1 MERVLLIL
9 NRADSKVHLAVND
22 LERALEMKVELSLPS
37 EAVVPQS
44 VNQGVPVVLEYP
56 KSRFASNM
64 TQLSS
69 MVLARAL
76 AAVPAKVASR

>member
-1 MERVLLIL
+1 
-9 NRADSKVHLAVND
+9 
-22 LERALEMKVELSLPS
+22 
-37 EAVVPQS
+37 
-44 VNQGVPVVLEYP
+44 VPVVLEYP